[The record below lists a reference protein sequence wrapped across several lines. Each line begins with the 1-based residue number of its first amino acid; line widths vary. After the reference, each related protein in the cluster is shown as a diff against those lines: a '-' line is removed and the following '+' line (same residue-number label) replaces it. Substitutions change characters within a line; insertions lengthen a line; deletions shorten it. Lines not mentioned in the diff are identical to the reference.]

1 MENNLVDNLNTLHI
15 IQKAVRLGFVF
26 HDIQEIQDIR
36 FAAEEFIEKNK
47 NNSIKDIEDIKKEN
61 KKVDK
66 NSKQEIEDNIT
77 CGIVSCVLG
86 ILSLFTGAIGII
98 FAIIGLI
105 CGLKNSKNAFG
116 IIGIIVSSI
125 YLIVFLLGALGFAS
139 IMALN

>member
-1 MENNLVDNLNTLHI
+1 MSFSDE
-15 IQKAVRLGFVF
+15 
-26 HDIQEIQDIR
+26 
-36 FAAEEFIEKNK
+36 
-47 NNSIKDIEDIKKEN
+47 DIEDIKKEN

>member
-1 MENNLVDNLNTLHI
+1 MPICKNCGKKYLYLSLGSSDYCENCQPELSFSD
-15 IQKAVRLGFVF
+15 
-26 HDIQEIQDIR
+26 E
-36 FAAEEFIEKNK
+36 
-47 NNSIKDIEDIKKEN
+47 DIEDIKKEN

-86 ILSLFTGAIGII
+86 ILSFFTGAIGII

-125 YLIVFLLGALGFAS
+125 YLIVFLLGALGIAS